1 MSGRRV
7 PERSGVLRGTLT
19 AAATAAVVT
28 VASRQ
33 ALGAVLGGHPRWT
46 RVNHRGTP
54 ISLLEGP
61 AVGAGL
67 LAGALA
73 AAGPGRRRASLAG
86 ALAVVGGGV
95 FGLVDDLS
103 EDAGRARKGLRG
115 HLGAL
120 AHGELT
126 TGGLKVLGI
135 GATSMLAAAIAIP
148 RGAGSRT
155 GWVTDVVSSGA
166 LIAGTANL
174 LNLLDLRPGRAL
186 KGGALA
192 ALPALIGAGA
202 PAAGAVL
209 GAAVAAAGPD
219 LAERDMLGDGGANAL
234 GALVGTAA
242 VLGAPRPLRLLLVA
256 GVVVL
261 TVASERISFTAVI
274 ERTPVLHRLDSWGR
288 RAPQDRPA

>member
-1 MSGRRV
+1 MTPRPVPQESGA
-7 PERSGVLRGTLT
+7 LRGTLT
-19 AAATAAVVT
+19 AAATAAAVT
-28 VASRQ
+28 VASRR
-33 ALGAVLGGHPRWT
+33 ALGVVLGRHPRWART
-46 RVNHRGTP
+46 NHRGAP

-73 AAGPGRRRASLAG
+73 AGGPGRGRSAVAG
-86 ALAVVGGGV
+86 AIAVAGGAT

-103 EDAGRARKGLRG
+103 EDVGRTRKGLRG

-120 AHGELT
+120 ADGELT

-135 GATSMLAAAIAIP
+135 GTTSLVAAAVALP
-148 RGAGSRT
+148 RGSTSRV
-155 GWVTDVVSSGA
+155 GYLTDVLTGGA
-166 LIAGTANL
+166 LIAGSANL

-186 KGGALA
+186 KAGVLA
-192 ALPALIGAGA
+192 VLPALLGDGA
-202 PAAGAVL
+202 PVAGAVV
-209 GAAVAAAGPD
+209 GAAAAAAGPD

-242 VLGAPRPLRLLLVA
+242 LVGAPRPVRLALLA
-256 GVVVL
+256 GVVAL

-274 ERTPVLHRLDSWGR
+274 ERTPALHQLDSWGR
-288 RAPQDRPA
+288 RPAQDRPA